1 MINHQEKN
9 LKKIIDFNSFW
20 LSWVFIATCG
30 FSLVVE
36 SRGYSLVVAG
46 LGFSVWWFLL
56 LWSTGSRGHGLLL
69 WLAGSRVWDHG
80 LWYTGLVALWHVE
93 SSCSRAQTHVLCIGG
108 FLHSGFL
115 YSVSP
120 GRSKTDFFTRKLLRT
135 LTCSCVLWISYR
147 DWL

>member
-1 MINHQEKN
+1 MINKSPGEK
-9 LKKIIDFNSFW
+9 LKKNSFI
-20 LSWVFIATCG
+20 FISFGWAGSQSTRG

-36 SRGYSLVVAG
+36 SGGYSLVVAG
-46 LGFSVWWFLL
+46 LGFLVWLFLL
-56 LWSTGSRGHGLLL
+56 LWSMGSRAHGLPL
-69 WLAGSRVWDHG
+69 WLEGSRVWDRG
-80 LWYTGLVALWHVE
+80 LWYTGLVALWHME
-93 SSCSRAQTHVLCIGG
+93 SSWSREQTHVLSIG
-108 FLHSGFL
+108 GFL